1 MTLTERASYIK
12 GLADGCN
19 LDKNSECGK
28 LVAALIDLTAD
39 MAAEIADLRE
49 YIEEIDEDLGD
60 VEEFLDDECDCDCD
74 CDCDCGCND
83 DDDDDIF
90 DCDGDCANCAEECGD
105 EDDYFE
111 IICPSCGETICFDQ
125 DADFENLTCPV
136 CSEKFECV
144 VDEED
149 FENLSTED

>member
-49 YIEEIDEDLGD
+49 YIEEIDEDLGA
-60 VEEFLDDECDCDCD
+60 VEEIVYDDECDCDCD
-74 CDCDCGCND
+74 CDDDDCDCCCCD
-83 DDDDDIF
+83 DDDC
-90 DCDGDCANCAEECGD
+90 DCDCCCDCDCDCDDEFEYDEYVCPECK
-105 EDDYFE
+105 
-111 IICPSCGETICFDQ
+111 ETISFSGE
-125 DADFENLTCPV
+125 F
-136 CSEKFECV
+136 
-144 VDEED
+144 DEE
-149 FENLSTED
+149 ELVCPNCGAKLEEA